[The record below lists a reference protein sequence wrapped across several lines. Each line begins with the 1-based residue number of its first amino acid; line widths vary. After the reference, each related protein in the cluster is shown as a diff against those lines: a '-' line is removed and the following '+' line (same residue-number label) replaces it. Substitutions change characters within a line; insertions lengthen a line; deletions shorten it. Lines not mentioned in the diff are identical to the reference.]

1 MSFKS
6 QSCSSYSFK
15 YSVNMCA
22 SVCVC
27 DGNLGQVPHLCVR
40 SKVHELPYTIGRT
53 INWCSC
59 YGEQYGGSFKK

>member
-22 SVCVC
+22 CVCVH
-27 DGNLGQVPHLCVR
+27 DGIWGQACKFHICVLEA
-40 SKVHELPYTIGRT
+40 KFMNYPTLLVG
-53 INWCSC
+53 
-59 YGEQYGGSFKK
+59 Q